1 MSIQINEIVQQIV
14 NRVSYRDNNN
24 SPSYSKTVNLNVSL
38 PTTSEKH
45 RSTECRLS
53 YKTLNSHGLI
63 CGYKCDNGK
72 NANMPNKDFNSPN
85 DCSEWITIE

>member
-1 MSIQINEIVQQIV
+1 MKSFNKLLIGLATVTTIIAPLI
-14 NRVSYRDNNN
+14 
-24 SPSYSKTVNLNVSL
+24 PKTVNLNVSL

-85 DCSEWITIE
+85 DCSEWITVE

>member
-1 MSIQINEIVQQIV
+1 MKSFNKLLIGLATVTTIIAPLV
-14 NRVSYRDNNN
+14 
-24 SPSYSKTVNLNVSL
+24 PKTVNLNVSL
-38 PTTSEKH
+38 PTSSEKH
-45 RSTECRLS
+45 RSTQCRLS

-85 DCSEWITIE
+85 DCSEWITVE

>member
-1 MSIQINEIVQQIV
+1 MKSFNKLLIGLATVTTIIAPLI
-14 NRVSYRDNNN
+14 
-24 SPSYSKTVNLNVSL
+24 PKTVNLNVSL

-53 YKTLNSHGLI
+53 YKTLNSHGLV

-85 DCSEWITIE
+85 DCSEWITVE

>member
-1 MSIQINEIVQQIV
+1 MKSFNKLLIGLATVTTIIAPLV
-14 NRVSYRDNNN
+14 
-24 SPSYSKTVNLNVSL
+24 PKTVNLNVSL
-38 PTTSEKH
+38 PTSSEKH

-85 DCSEWITIE
+85 DCSEWITVE

>member
-1 MSIQINEIVQQIV
+1 MKSINKLLIGLATVTTIVAPLV
-14 NRVSYRDNNN
+14 
-24 SPSYSKTVNLNVSL
+24 PKTVNFNVSL
-38 PTTSEKH
+38 PTSSEKH

-53 YKTLNSHGLI
+53 YKTINSRGLI

-85 DCSEWITIE
+85 DCSEWITVE

>member
-1 MSIQINEIVQQIV
+1 MKSFNKLLIGLATVTTIIAPLV
-14 NRVSYRDNNN
+14 
-24 SPSYSKTVNLNVSL
+24 PKTVNFNVSL
-38 PTTSEKH
+38 PTRSDKH

>member
-1 MSIQINEIVQQIV
+1 MKSINKLLIGLATVTAIIAPLV
-14 NRVSYRDNNN
+14 
-24 SPSYSKTVNLNVSL
+24 PKTVTFNVLL
-38 PTTSEKH
+38 PTSSEKH

-85 DCSEWITIE
+85 DCSEWITVE

>member
-1 MSIQINEIVQQIV
+1 MKSFNKLLIGLATVTTIIAPLV
-14 NRVSYRDNNN
+14 
-24 SPSYSKTVNLNVSL
+24 PKTVNLNVSL
-38 PTTSEKH
+38 PTSLEKH

-72 NANMPNKDFNSPN
+72 NANMPNKDYNSPN

>member
-1 MSIQINEIVQQIV
+1 MKSFNKLLIGLATVTTIIAPLV
-14 NRVSYRDNNN
+14 
-24 SPSYSKTVNLNVSL
+24 PKTVNLNVSL
-38 PTTSEKH
+38 PTSSEKH
-45 RSTECRLS
+45 RSTQCRLS

-63 CGYKCDNGK
+63 CGSTCDNGK

>member
-1 MSIQINEIVQQIV
+1 MKSFNKLLIGLATVTTIVAPLV
-14 NRVSYRDNNN
+14 
-24 SPSYSKTVNLNVSL
+24 PKTVNLNVSL
-38 PTTSEKH
+38 PTSSEKH

-85 DCSEWITIE
+85 DCSEWITVE